1 MALRPD
7 NLPRDADLLI
17 EMVLAREGK
26 IEALQATIA
35 KLKTIIFGA
44 RSEKSAVIIA
54 EQLSLGL
61 VDAEAPP
68 AGLSPANDD
77 GEDGTCGNKSV
88 PEARKKRNRNI
99 GALPKHLPRVDVTIE
114 PETTTCPCCAGALH
128 RIGEDVNDVV
138 DRVPAVLRILR
149 TIRPKYACRACE
161 GAVVQAKARPRLI
174 ESGMASTALV
184 AWIAAAKFAWG
195 STLYRQAQILSG
207 HGLRV
212 DRQTLAR
219 WMKQAAWTV
228 KGLYELQLATMHG
241 YARLFCDE
249 TPVRMLDP
257 GRGRTKVCQFWA
269 HATDDRSWK
278 GPAPPAVAY
287 VFAGGRGKKEI
298 AAQLT
303 GFEGVLHVDGYA
315 AYTSLAGG
323 KKNAGKIRLAFCLVH
338 ARRHFVDVHKTTNSP
353 FAKEVIERIAEVY
366 AIEARIRGLDAD
378 QRRAVRQ
385 AEAKP
390 LMEAL
395 KARLEATKDGISRQ
409 STLVGAIDYA
419 LERWDGLTLFL
430 EDGRLEPDTNIVER
444 SIRPISIGKKNSLFC
459 GDEGGGET
467 WAILASLLNTA
478 KLHGVDPE
486 AYLVDVLERVVSG
499 ATKNNRLHE
508 LLVWNWKA
516 AREAEKVAA

>member
-1 MALRPD
+1 MAIRPET
-7 NLPRDADLLI
+7 LPRDPDRLI
-17 EMVLAREGK
+17 EIVLAGEGK
-26 IEALQATIA
+26 IEALQVTIA
-35 KLKTIIFGA
+35 KLRAIIFGA

-61 VDAEAPP
+61 GEAGADAAVP
-68 AGLSPANDD
+68 SPANDD
-77 GEDGTCGNKSV
+77 GPKDARGNKTA
-88 PEARKKRNRNI
+88 PEMRKKPKRNI

-114 PETTTCPCCAGALH
+114 PETTMCPCCAGGLH

-184 AWIAAAKFAWG
+184 AWIAAAKYAWG
-195 STLYRQAQILSG
+195 STLYRQTQILAG
-207 HGLRV
+207 HGL
-212 DRQTLAR
+212 DINRQTLAR

-228 KGLYELQLATMHG
+228 KGLYELQLAAMHSHS
-241 YARLFCDE
+241 RLFCDE
-249 TPVRMLDP
+249 TPVRVLDP
-257 GRGRTKVCQFWA
+257 GRGRTKICQFWA
-269 HATDDRSWK
+269 HATDDRSWH

-298 AAQLT
+298 ASQLL
-303 GFEGVLHVDGYA
+303 GFEGVLQVDGYA
-315 AYTSLAGG
+315 AYASLAGDR
-323 KKNAGKIRLAFCLVH
+323 KTLGKIRLAFCLVH

-353 FAKEVIERIAEVY
+353 FAKEVIERIAAVY
-366 AIEARIRGLDAD
+366 AVEKRIRGLDAD

-385 AEAKP
+385 AETKP

-430 EDGRLEPDTNIVER
+430 EDGRLEPDTNVVER

-459 GDEGGGET
+459 GNEGGGET

-486 AYLVDVLERVVSG
+486 TYLADILERMVSG
-499 ATKNNRLHE
+499 ATKNNRLGE
-508 LLVWNWKA
+508 LLVWNWMA
-516 AREAEKVAA
+516 AREAEKIAA

>member
-1 MALRPD
+1 MALRPET
-7 NLPRDADLLI
+7 LPRDPDRLI
-17 EMVLAREGK
+17 EMVLASEGK
-26 IEALQATIA
+26 IEALEATIA
-35 KLKTIIFGA
+35 KLRAIIFGA

-61 VDAEAPP
+61 GEVEP
-68 AGLSPANDD
+68 AVPTPANDD
-77 GEDGTCGNKSV
+77 GRNDERGNKS
-88 PEARKKRNRNI
+88 AAQTGKKRHRNI
-99 GALPKHLPRVDVTIE
+99 GALPGHLPRVDVTIE
-114 PETTTCPCCAGALH
+114 PETTMCPCCAGALH

-138 DRVPAVLRILR
+138 DRAPAVLRILR

-195 STLYRQAQILSG
+195 STLYRQAQILAG
-207 HGLRV
+207 HGLDI

-219 WMKQAAWTV
+219 WMKQAAWMA

-241 YARLFCDE
+241 HGRLFCDE
-249 TPVRMLDP
+249 TPVRVLDP
-257 GRGRTKVCQFWA
+257 GRGRAKICQFWA
-269 HATDDRSWK
+269 HATDDRSWG

-298 AAQLT
+298 ASQLA
-303 GFEGVLHVDGYA
+303 GFEGVLQVDGYG
-315 AYTSLAGG
+315 AYASLAGD
-323 KKNAGKIRLAFCLVH
+323 KKSAGKIRLAFCLIH
-338 ARRHFVDVHKTTNSP
+338 ARRNFVDVHKTTKSP
-353 FAKEVIERIAEVY
+353 FAKEVIERIAAVY
-366 AIEARIRGLDAD
+366 VIEKRIRGLDAD
-378 QRRAVRQ
+378 RRRAVRQ
-385 AEAKP
+385 AETRP

-395 KARLEATKDGISRQ
+395 KARLEATRDGVSRQ
-409 STLVGAIDYA
+409 STLVGAINYA
-419 LERWDGLTLFL
+419 LERWAGLTLFL
-430 EDGRLEPDTNIVER
+430 DDGRLEPDTNIVER
-444 SIRPISIGKKNSLFC
+444 SIRPIGIGKKNSLFC

-478 KLHGVDPE
+478 KLHRVDPE
-486 AYLVDVLERVVSG
+486 TYLTDILERMVSG

-516 AREAEKVAA
+516 AREAEKAAA